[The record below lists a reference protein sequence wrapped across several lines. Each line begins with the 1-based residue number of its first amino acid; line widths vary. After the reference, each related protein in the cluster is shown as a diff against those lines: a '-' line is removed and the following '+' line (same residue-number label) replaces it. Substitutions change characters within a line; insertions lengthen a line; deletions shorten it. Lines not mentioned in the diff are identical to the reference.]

1 MPRSA
6 PPNRKVLQAMNRK
19 NGVAEPERRAVAE
32 RFRAAGGPSLDRIF
46 HQYAASMD
54 GDVRPAWSASRP
66 PEPRFET
73 GPLPEHSDLRVELLG
88 VGGLAAAMNTL
99 YQAHKH
105 RGPCA
110 LVTHPHDV
118 WTFAAWTLHPEEDMD
133 QRLVAM
139 YRTFPLLVDELRGF
153 LGLRPGPLRPE
164 YKSFRIDYPAL
175 ARLMVSDPEAFGN
188 FIRVA
193 GTYVFHEF
201 TDRSLR
207 FARANLAR
215 NGATLRAV
223 REMGLMGDRADRDL
237 IHPMGRIVYERPG
250 EPTTAGKVRLKREYG
265 LDALDLPPEAVRRA
279 YGSEV
284 PVMAEV
290 AAGTVRAAG
299 YAGGR
304 FLPGF
309 RENLFAALEAR
320 TGTVFE
326 GAVARTIRRDPVT
339 GRHAVVAETGAGE
352 TVTVVA
358 DHLLLALGRYDGLI
372 PVDGLSTLFAIRTT
386 DPDYKLFP
394 TGMGEG
400 GNIHIVPAGTA
411 RAREGEHGVHYHL
424 GKATNGAVMGRHPL
438 APKRIGPDIDF
449 WIHLEANL
457 RKLLP
462 PDGRLVWLYA
472 AECGRPVSARQ
483 GYTVRPLFEES
494 GGSDSEFI
502 ALNISGGCGL
512 GANTA
517 ILPDVQAL
525 LDARRSG

>member
-1 MPRSA
+1 
-6 PPNRKVLQAMNRK
+6 MNRK
-19 NGVAEPERRAVAE
+19 NGVAEPERRAVVE
-32 RFRAAGGPSLDRIF
+32 RFRADGGPSLDRIF
-46 HQYAASMD
+46 DQYAASMD
-54 GDVRPAWSASRP
+54 GDVHPAWNVSRPARP
-66 PEPRFET
+66 RCEI
-73 GPLPEHSDLRVELLG
+73 GPLPENPDLRVEVLG

-105 RGPCA
+105 PGPCA
-110 LVTHPHDV
+110 LITHPHDV

-153 LGLRPGPLRPE
+153 AGLRPGPHLPE

-175 ARLMVSDPEAFGN
+175 ARLMVSNPGAFGN
-188 FIRVA
+188 FLRVA

-201 TDRSLR
+201 ADRSLR
-207 FARANLAR
+207 FAHANLAR

-223 REMGLMGDRADRDL
+223 REMGLMGDRPDRDL

-250 EPTTAGKVRLKREYG
+250 EPTTPGKVWLKRKYG
-265 LDALDLPPEAVRRA
+265 LDAIDLSPEALRRA
-279 YGSEV
+279 YGGEV
-284 PVMAEV
+284 PILEDV
-290 AAGTVRAAG
+290 ASGTVRAAG

-309 RENLFAALEAR
+309 RENLFAALKA
-320 TGTVFE
+320 GDGAVFE
-326 GAVARTIRRDPVT
+326 GAEARAVRRDPRT
-339 GRHAVVAETGAGE
+339 GRHVVIARTATGG
-352 TVTVVA
+352 TVTVEA
-358 DHLLLALGRYDGLI
+358 EHLLMALGRYERLI
-372 PVDGLSTLFAIRTT
+372 AVDGVSALFAVRTT
-386 DPDYKLFP
+386 DPDYRLFP

-400 GNIHIVPAGTA
+400 GNIHIVPAGTV
-411 RAREGEHGVHYHL
+411 RVREGDHGVHYHL

-462 PDGRLVWLYA
+462 RDGRLVWLYA
-472 AECGRPVSARQ
+472 TECGRPVSARQ
-483 GYTVRPLFEES
+483 GYTVRPIFAEKES
-494 GGSDSEFI
+494 VPNGPVSLD
-502 ALNISGGCGL
+502 ISGGCGL

-517 ILPDVQAL
+517 VLPDVQAM